1 MPAFP
6 TSTTVLDSILFRD
19 AFGTPAMR
27 EVFSDFALISRYA
40 EVEIALA
47 RAEARCGVIP
57 AGAAEQIAERTDVAA
72 LDFDLLRRETDIVG
86 YPILPLVQQMAK
98 QCGEAGRYVHWGAT
112 TQDIMDTAVILQVR
126 EGLKIV
132 EADIAA
138 LRGILA
144 GLSRRYRDTPMA
156 GRTHLQ
162 QALPSATR
170 RRSGLRCSTA
180 TPNGSNN

>member
-27 EVFSDFALISRYA
+27 EVFSDTSLISRYA
-40 EVEIALA
+40 EIEIALA

-57 AGAAEQIAERTDVAA
+57 ADAAEEIARRTNVAA

-86 YPILPLVQQMAK
+86 YPMLPLVQQVVK

-126 EGLKIV
+126 DGLKII
-132 EADIAA
+132 EQDI
-138 LRGILA
+138 
-144 GLSRRYRDTPMA
+144 TE
-156 GRTHLQ
+156 
-162 QALPSATR
+162 
-170 RRSGLRCSTA
+170 
-180 TPNGSNN
+180 